1 MATGG
6 EAMSRFLRCAVR
18 PAVAGA
24 LVCALGACGDDS
36 PRPPV
41 VVVTPQPV
49 RGVIAQTSFSGF
61 DEGLWV
67 SIDVVLSQRG
77 KLDVTV
83 DWHYA
88 STWMYVYLGNVKCD
102 YTQLSENKCPFMI
115 SSETKDPKPRVLR
128 TENLDPG
135 TYYLVLYNVP
145 YSWWTG
151 IGSNN
156 QETVS
161 IEIGLTVGAEGQRS
175 TEPVRLGSPKVI
187 APPRL

>member
-1 MATGG
+1 
-6 EAMSRFLRCAVR
+6 MSRLLRCALR

-24 LVCALGACGDDS
+24 VLCALAACSEDS
-36 PRPPV
+36 VRPPV
-41 VVVTPQPV
+41 VVVTPEPV
-49 RGVIAQTSFSGF
+49 RGVIVQTSFSGF

-67 SIDVVLSQRG
+67 AIDVVLTQRG
-77 KLDVTV
+77 KLDITV
-83 DWHYA
+83 DWLYS

-102 YTQLSENKCPFMI
+102 YAQLSGKTCPFMI
-115 SSETKDPKPRVLR
+115 TSETKDPKPRVLY
-128 TENLDPG
+128 TENLEPG

-161 IEIGLTVGAEGQRS
+161 LTIGQTVGAESERS
-175 TEPVRLGSPKVI
+175 AETIRLGYPRVI